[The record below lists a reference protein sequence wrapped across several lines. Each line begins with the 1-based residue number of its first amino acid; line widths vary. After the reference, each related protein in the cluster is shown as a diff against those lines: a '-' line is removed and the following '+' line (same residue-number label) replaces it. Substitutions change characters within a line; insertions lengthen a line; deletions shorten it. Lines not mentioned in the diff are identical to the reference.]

1 MPHPHAGARHGRWAP
16 RGRAWW
22 IGVLFAVGS
31 LCFLVAP
38 FPGFLHAVG
47 STVDGIVF
55 FVGSLFFT
63 SAATLQLVDSIEE
76 GSNRLDLWSSL
87 TQLVGTLLFNVNTF
101 RALNA
106 QIGDTSYDRLV
117 WRPDALG
124 SALFLASGVLAYV
137 AVCGRSAAPAA
148 PDPAGA
154 VAAVNLLGCIAFGV
168 AAVGAY
174 LVPST
179 GQVVSET
186 VSNIGTAFGALCFLV
201 GALLLLPVAT
211 PRRHAHAGGV
221 QAGTSPLRRSP

>member
-1 MPHPHAGARHGRWAP
+1 VPAF
-16 RGRAWW
+16 
-22 IGVLFAVGS
+22 V
-31 LCFLVAP
+31 
-38 FPGFLHAVG
+38 HAVG
-47 STVDGIVF
+47 STVDGVVF

-63 SAATLQLVDSIEE
+63 SAATLQLIDSIEE

-87 TQLVGTLLFNVNTF
+87 TQLVGTLLFNINTL
-101 RALNA
+101 AAMDA

-124 SALFLASGVLAYV
+124 SALFLTSGALAYV
-137 AVCGRSAAPAA
+137 AVCGGLLRLPPRTRS
-148 PDPAGA
+148 GA

-179 GQVVSET
+179 GQA
-186 VSNIGTAFGALCFLV
+186 VSNALADFGTGFGALCFLI
-201 GALLLLPVAT
+201 GALLLLPVAAPAT
-211 PRRHAHAGGV
+211 A

>member
-1 MPHPHAGARHGRWAP
+1 MPHPHAGARRGRWAP

-38 FPGFLHAVG
+38 FPGFLNAVG
-47 STVDGIVF
+47 STVDGVVF

-124 SALFLASGVLAYV
+124 SALFLASGALAYV
-137 AVCGRSAAPAA
+137 AVCGRLLRLP
-148 PDPAGA
+148 PRTRPGA

-168 AAVGAY
+168 AAVSAY
-174 LVPST
+174 LLPST
-179 GQVVSET
+179 GQVVT
-186 VSNIGTAFGALCFLV
+186 TTAANIGTAFGALCFLV
-201 GALLLLPVAT
+201 GALLLLPVSAAAT
-211 PRRHAHAGGV
+211 QEGV
-221 QAGTSPLRRSP
+221 SPLRRSP

>member
-1 MPHPHAGARHGRWAP
+1 MPHAHAGARHGRWAP

-38 FPGFLHAVG
+38 FPGFLSAVG

-63 SAATLQLVDSIEE
+63 SAATLQLIDSVEE

-87 TQLVGTLLFNVNTF
+87 TQLVGTVLFNLDTF

-124 SALFLASGVLAYV
+124 SAFFLVSGTVAYV
-137 AVCGRSAAPAA
+137 AVCGRLLRLP
-148 PDPAGA
+148 PRTRPGA

-168 AAVGAY
+168 AAVSAY

-179 GQVVSET
+179 GQIVS
-186 VSNIGTAFGALCFLV
+186 SALANIGTGFGALCFLV
-201 GALLLLPVAT
+201 GALLLLPVST
-211 PRRHAHAGGV
+211 PAPSTPSPPYP
-221 QAGTSPLRRSP
+221 GTSPLRRKP

>member
-16 RGRAWW
+16 RGRSWW

-38 FPGFLHAVG
+38 FPQFVHAVG
-47 STVDGIVF
+47 STVDGVVF

-87 TQLVGTLLFNVNTF
+87 TQLLGTLLFNVNTF

-117 WRPDALG
+117 WRPDAFG
-124 SALFLASGVLAYV
+124 SALFLASGALAYV
-137 AVCGRSAAPAA
+137 AVCGRLLRLP
-148 PDPAGA
+148 PRTRPGA
-154 VAAVNLLGCIAFGV
+154 IAAVNLLGCIAFGV

-174 LVPST
+174 LVPAT
-179 GQVVSET
+179 GQVVSDT
-186 VSNIGTAFGALCFLV
+186 AANVGTSFGALCFLV
-201 GALLLLPVAT
+201 GALLLLPVST
-211 PRRHAHAGGV
+211 PV
-221 QAGTSPLRRSP
+221 TQAGTSPLRRSP

>member
-38 FPGFLHAVG
+38 FPGFLQAVG
-47 STVDGIVF
+47 STVDGAVF

-76 GSNRLDLWSSL
+76 GSNKLDLWSSL

-106 QIGDTSYDRLV
+106 QIGNTSYDRLV
-117 WRPDALG
+117 WRPDAVG

-137 AVCGRSAAPAA
+137 AVSGGLLRRP
-148 PDPAGA
+148 PRTRPGLG
-154 VAAVNLLGCIAFGV
+154 AAVNLLGCVAFGV

-179 GQVVSET
+179 GELVSET
-186 VSNIGTAFGALCFLV
+186 VSNAGTAFGALCFLV

-211 PRRHAHAGGV
+211 PAPSTHTPVA
-221 QAGTSPLRRSP
+221 S

>member
-38 FPGFLHAVG
+38 FPGFLQAVG
-47 STVDGIVF
+47 STVDGAVF

-76 GSNRLDLWSSL
+76 GSSRLDLWSSR

-106 QIGDTSYDRLV
+106 QIGSTSYDRLV
-117 WRPDALG
+117 WRPDAVG

-137 AVCGRSAAPAA
+137 AVSGGLLRRPPRTRPGVGAAA
-148 PDPAGA
+148 
-154 VAAVNLLGCIAFGV
+154 NLLGCVAFGV

-179 GQVVSET
+179 GELVSET
-186 VSNIGTAFGALCFLV
+186 VSNAGTAFGALCFLV

-211 PRRHAHAGGV
+211 PAPSTRTPVA
-221 QAGTSPLRRSP
+221 S

>member
-38 FPGFLHAVG
+38 FPGFLQAVG
-47 STVDGIVF
+47 STVDATVF

-76 GSNRLDLWSSL
+76 GSSRLDLWSSR

-106 QIGDTSYDRLV
+106 QIGNTSYDRLV
-117 WRPDALG
+117 WRPDAVTR
-124 SALFLASGVLAYV
+124 VLIETTD
-137 AVCGRSAAPAA
+137 GRSSW
-148 PDPAGA
+148 
-154 VAAVNLLGCIAFGV
+154 VTVGV
-168 AAVGAY
+168 GHNVIEA
-174 LVPST
+174 SW
-179 GQVVSET
+179 
-186 VSNIGTAFGALCFLV
+186 GALV
-201 GALLLLPVAT
+201 DAVTYG
-211 PRRHAHAGGV
+211 
-221 QAGTSPLRRSP
+221 LRRNGEVPA